1 MPRKSRPMGYIF
13 PKRIKDAIAGETTSK
28 TFYGGGLTPEEKEEF
43 ANERLKK
50 AEEKAERLK
59 ALKDARSPWNCPA
72 CEKMMRKKLDQKY
85 YNRRGMCMECTVKGE
100 TYLRTHG
107 LYEKYEEA
115 ITLRNYKAYMID
127 VKEQAE
133 EFVSN
138 LKSETK
144 VVNHDGSF
152 DTLRGDISEVK
163 DFMVNEM
170 KDMDEKL
177 EKVSDIDMSI
187 SAEEV
192 IGVNLK
198 EIVKDILKEEK
209 DRERPVE
216 ANS

>member
-13 PKRIKDAIAGETTSK
+13 PKRIKDAIAGENPAIK
-28 TFYGGGLTPEEKEEF
+28 IYGGGLTKEEKEKF
-43 ANERLKK
+43 AEERLKE
-50 AEEKAERLK
+50 AEERAAKSE
-59 ALKDARSPWNCPA
+59 ALGSARSPWNCPA

-85 YNRRGMCMECTVKGE
+85 YNRRGMCMDCTIKGE
-100 TYLRTHG
+100 TYLKTHG

-163 DFMVNEM
+163 DFM
-170 KDMDEKL
+170 L
-177 EKVSDIDMSI
+177 S
-187 SAEEV
+187 
-192 IGVNLK
+192 
-198 EIVKDILKEEK
+198 EIEDKGSLVDLV
-209 DRERPVE
+209 PHGCQ
-216 ANS
+216 